1 MEPQTTATPQCIGRF
16 QFALPAA
23 FTLTNRS
30 QSIYDVELST
40 EPLSAGGL
48 GTVWASRIANIERL
62 RPPSGAQQAIIRRF
76 DLAPGAPAVWYFSNP
91 GRAALVALEAGKAVG
106 DHAVIANRSADLD
119 DAELAALLKGGDPIV
134 EQLVRLVLNDYTPST
149 KRGFCIGPGAIVNN
163 EPGLREDVRIGFRH
177 PANRDLT
184 LRLQTKVVA
193 RPDTQTYSNL
203 EEEKRT
209 SDPSIKI
216 NPLREQNRV
225 VAGLTG
231 KEMRVAV
238 AAPKQAPIV
247 RFTWHF
253 DGVAQKADQPT
264 INVVGFAAERDQALL
279 ESAWETLL
287 GSLRLIP
294 F

>member
-1 MEPQTTATPQCIGRF
+1 MQAQTTATPHCIGRF

-30 QSIYDVELST
+30 QSIYEVELST
-40 EPLSAGGL
+40 EPLAAGGL
-48 GTVWASRIANIERL
+48 GTVWASRIAKIGRQ
-62 RPPSGAQQAIIRRF
+62 PAPSGAQQAIIRRF

-91 GRAALVALEAGKAVG
+91 SRAALVALEAAKAVG
-106 DHAVIANRSADLD
+106 EHAVIANRGADLD
-119 DAELAALLKGGDPIV
+119 KAELAALLKGGDPVV
-134 EQLVRLVLNDYTPST
+134 EQLVRVVLNDYTPST

-163 EPGLREDVRIGFRH
+163 EPGLNEDVRIAFRH
-177 PANRDLT
+177 PAIRDLT
-184 LRLQTKVVA
+184 LRLQTMVVA

-203 EEEKRT
+203 EEERRT
-209 SDPSIKI
+209 SDPRIKI
-216 NPLREQNRV
+216 NLLREQNRV
-225 VAGLTG
+225 AAGLTG
-231 KEMRVAV
+231 KEMRVSV
-238 AAPKQAPIV
+238 AAPSQAPIV

-264 INVVGFAAERDQALL
+264 INVAGFAAERDQALL

-287 GSLRLIP
+287 GSLRPIP